1 MNKAKPFCISKWE
14 VWEAYKLVK
23 ANKGSAGVDGQSIAE
38 FEEDLKNNLF
48 KIWNRM
54 SSGSYFPPPVRRVD
68 IPKDNGKA
76 RPLGIPTVSD
86 RIAQTVVKRYL
97 EPIVEEYFHADS
109 YGYRPGKS
117 AIEAIGVARQR
128 CWRYDWVLDLDIKG
142 FFDNIDHD
150 LLMRAVRKHTNCKWV
165 LLYIERWLNAPAQLE
180 EGSLIN
186 RDKGT
191 PQGGV
196 ISPLLANLF
205 LHYAF
210 DTWMKRHYPQIP
222 FERYADD
229 GICHCRS
236 KAEAE
241 ILRVAIEKRFAE
253 CGLELNLQKTKIV
266 YCKDD
271 DRRGN
276 YPEQKFDFLGFT
288 FRPRRAKNRRGKLFV
303 GFTPAISNRAK
314 KSICD
319 TMRRWKMHRQTDKSL
334 DELARV
340 VNPVLRGWINY
351 YGRFYKSALYRVFQH
366 LNNILVQWASR
377 KYKRLRGY
385 DQRASQW
392 LQGVFHRQPKLFAHW
407 QLSQVKAGQ

>member
-1 MNKAKPFCISKWE
+1 VNKAKPFCISKWE

-54 SSGSYFPPPVRRVD
+54 SSGSYFPPPVRLVD
-68 IPKDNGKA
+68 IPKDNGKT